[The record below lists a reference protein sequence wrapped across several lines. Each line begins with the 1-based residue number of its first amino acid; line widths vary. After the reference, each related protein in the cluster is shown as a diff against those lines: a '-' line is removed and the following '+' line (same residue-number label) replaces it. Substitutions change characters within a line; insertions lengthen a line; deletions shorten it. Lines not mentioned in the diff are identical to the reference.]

1 MTEDVIVVNN
11 YYNFTRQLD
20 RHIDGNA
27 TEEYGPG
34 TGKWVWLGEATGPG
48 MEELGQSFPAACLHD
63 SSQIVAHCSFEV
75 RINALFLYSHDV
87 FSSRFQ
93 ASVSY
98 ITCVC

>member
-1 MTEDVIVVNN
+1 MVGKLTEVVIVVNN

-27 TEEYGPG
+27 TEEY
-34 TGKWVWLGEATGPG
+34 GPG